1 MNSAQITLLV
11 VAGLMFLVVAAI
23 IGFNSM
29 GSLKS
34 FKLRAVGNGQH
45 GTARFATPKEISS
58 TYKQIPYKPTLWRQ
72 GKELPTT
79 DGLIVGCG
87 HRGTEMVALVDDA
100 DIHTLMIGASGVGK
114 TANFLY
120 PNIEYCCATSMSF
133 VTTDS
138 KGDLY
143 RNTATIA
150 EKYYGYKISV
160 IDLRNPTRSSGYN
173 MLYLVNKY
181 MDLYKAENKLE
192 YKAKAEKFAKITAKT
207 IISAD
212 GNVSNMG
219 QNAYFYE
226 SAEGIITAAI
236 LLISEFC
243 PPEKR
248 HIISVF
254 KLIQD
259 LLAPSNVK
267 GKTQFSLLI
276 EKLPPEHKARW
287 FAGAALNTAEQA
299 MMSVMS
305 TALSRLNAFLDSEL
319 EQILCFDTSI
329 DVEEFCKRKSAIY
342 LVLPEEDT
350 TKHFLI
356 SLIFQQLYREM
367 LTVADEKG
375 GQLDKRVMFY
385 ADEIGTLPKIEG
397 LEMIF
402 SASRSRKISI
412 VAIIQSLAQF
422 EKTYG
427 KEGSEIIV
435 DNCQCT
441 LFGSF
446 APNSKTAEVMSAN
459 LGKQTVLSGTVS
471 KTLGRDGNSRTMQM
485 IERPLMTVDE
495 LKSMPKGHFVVMK
508 TGCHPM
514 RTILQ
519 LFFKWGISFEQNYS
533 IEEKAARKVHYANKN
548 EIEDAILEKYPPN
561 ISHQAVAE
569 EVEVRFHENSSFRER
584 EAEYRKHKVK
594 TNSHSDCT

>member
-1 MNSAQITLLV
+1 MTSSQILLLCICG
-11 VAGLMFLVVAAI
+11 AAFLIIGLIAAI
-23 IGFNSM
+23 
-29 GSLKS
+29 GSTYYLKGIPN
-34 FKLRAVGNGQH
+34 KPVGNGQH
-45 GTARFATPKEISS
+45 GTARFATPREISN
-58 TYKQIPYKPTLWRQ
+58 TYKQILYTPEMWRKGQ
-72 GKELPTT
+72 QLPTV
-79 DGLIVGCG
+79 DGLIVGCNEG
-87 HRGTEMVALVDDA
+87 VGGMTALVDDA

-120 PNIEYCCATSMSF
+120 PNIEYCCAAGMSF

-181 MDLYKAENKLE
+181 MDLYKKEDKLE
-192 YKAKAEKFAKITAKT
+192 FKAKAEKFAKITAKT

-212 GNVSNMG
+212 GNISNMG
-219 QNAYFYE
+219 QNAFFYE
-226 SAEGIITAAI
+226 CAEGLITAVI
-236 LLISEFC
+236 LLVAEFC

-259 LLAPSNVK
+259 LLAPSNGK
-267 GKTQFSLLI
+267 GQTQFQRLI
-276 EKLPPEHKARW
+276 ELLPSEHKVRW
-287 FAGAALNTAEQA
+287 FAGAALNSSEQA
-299 MMSVMS
+299 MASVMS

-329 DVEEFCKRKSAIY
+329 DVEEFCNHKSAIY
-342 LVLPEEDT
+342 LVLPEEDA

-385 ADEIGTLPKIEG
+385 ADEIGTLPKIDG

-427 KEGSEIIV
+427 REGCEIIV

-446 APNSKTAEVMSAN
+446 APNSKTAEEMSRN
-459 LGKQTVLSGTVS
+459 LGKQTILSGSVTKSARPEGGS
-471 KTLGRDGNSRTMQM
+471 KSLQM

-514 RTILQ
+514 RTRLKLFLQ
-519 LFFKWGISFEQNYS
+519 WGIRFDKKPYEIPEQS
-533 IEEKAARKVHYANKN
+533 ARKVHYADKR
-548 EIEDAILEKYPPN
+548 ELEAAIITRYPP
-561 ISHQAVAE
+561 AAPDPM
-569 EVEVRFHENSSFRER
+569 
-584 EAEYRKHKVK
+584 EYREELGDALSTKRIPK
-594 TNSHSDCT
+594 T